1 MKTVLAHGVF
11 DILHPGHIDHLQAAR
26 DYGDEL
32 IVSVTADEFVN
43 KGPGRPVFTALDR
56 ARMLK
61 ALRIVDGTF
70 VCSAI
75 DATPAIERYKPAYYV
90 KGLDYRKEDIAGN
103 LEREKAAVEL
113 VGGEL
118 VFTDTP
124 LQSSSKY
131 AKQAF
136 PVLPEPAVK
145 WVEANREVL
154 NTVWDWLEQAGRI
167 DVLVAGEGIV
177 DVYHYV
183 NPANKSPKDPVITW
197 VPESSNG
204 AERFSGGAWVIGGH
218 LQAAVR
224 NVEMHVSQPAVV
236 KERWVHRP
244 FVQKAFSLATVPDM
258 NPCEPLNARRKQFV
272 LCADFGHGYFNP
284 VPQVKGFLAL
294 TVQANSLNWGLN
306 VLTRWPWADYVA
318 IDRGELSLAVRDPH
332 MPLRDAMARVRND
345 MTGSGRKAPVIAITE
360 GHAGAHLLS
369 GLKMAQAPVFAEHS
383 VDRLGAGDAFFA
395 FTSPLAY
402 LGAPPEVMLLVG
414 SCASALHIQKTG
426 NSPVK
431 RAELHGFL
439 KAVLS

>member
-1 MKTVLAHGVF
+1 MKTVLAHGVW
-11 DILHPGHIDHLQAAR
+11 DILHPGHIEHLQAAR
-26 DYGDEL
+26 DYGDML

-43 KGPGRPVFTALDR
+43 KGPGRPVFPAADR
-56 ARMLK
+56 ARMLN

-70 VCSAI
+70 VCDAI
-75 DATPAIERYKPAYYV
+75 DATPAIERYHPDYYV

-113 VGGEL
+113 RGGEL

-136 PVLPEPAVK
+136 PILPEPAVK
-145 WVEANREVL
+145 WVDDNREVL
-154 NTVWDWLEQAGRI
+154 NTTWDWLERVSRI
-167 DVLVAGEGIV
+167 DVLVAGEAIV

-197 VPESSNG
+197 VPENG
-204 AERFSGGAWVIGGH
+204 EDRFSGGGWVIGGH
-218 LQAAVR
+218 LLGIVG
-224 NVEMHVSQPAVV
+224 NVALNLSEPAVL

-244 FVQKAFSLATVPDM
+244 FVQKAFSLATVPDFM
-258 NPCEPLNARRKQFV
+258 KVCEPLSARRKQFV

-332 MPLRDAMARVRND
+332 MPLHDAMVRVRNE
-345 MTGSGRKAPVIAITE
+345 MTGSGRKAPVVAITE
-360 GHAGAHLLS
+360 GHAGAHMLS
-369 GLKMAQAPVFAEHS
+369 GRSVTQAPVFAEHS

-439 KAVLS
+439 KAVLA